1 MSSAL
6 FHPLTTSRKN
16 GVQIRAGQ
24 EAELP
29 TTSDFGYFPPPSR
42 GLPDKSPGKRGKV
55 SHGST
60 AAHVKIGRS
69 RNSLEGCD
77 CFLVI
82 FCGSAGSSS
91 RSLPVPHK
99 P

>member
-29 TTSDFGYFPPPSR
+29 TTSDFGYFPPGHLGITRQVPGEER
-42 GLPDKSPGKRGKV
+42 EGLPR
-55 SHGST
+55 
-60 AAHVKIGRS
+60 
-69 RNSLEGCD
+69 
-77 CFLVI
+77 
-82 FCGSAGSSS
+82 
-91 RSLPVPHK
+91 
-99 P
+99 